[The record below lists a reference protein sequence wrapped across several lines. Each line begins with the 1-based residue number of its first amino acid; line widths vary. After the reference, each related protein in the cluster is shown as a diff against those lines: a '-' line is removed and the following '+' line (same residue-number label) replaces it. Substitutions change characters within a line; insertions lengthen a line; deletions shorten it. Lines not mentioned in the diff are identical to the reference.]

1 MTQRLRIAVLGA
13 GYVGSAL
20 AIAAAASGH
29 AVTAV
34 RRSASRELS
43 EGVVSLSG
51 DFIAGPIDGMPAE
64 LDAVVLSVAPS
75 RTTDGYDVTYPPA
88 AAAAVALARSSGAS
102 TLLYTSSTGVY
113 GGRDGEWVRED
124 SVRRGVGPGNAALIA
139 AEDIVMAAALPRAAI
154 LRIAGIYGPGR
165 DMRARMSS
173 AASMPQRGEYWV
185 NMAHRDDIVS
195 AILHALALPD
205 LPAIMNV
212 ADGMPTRAA
221 DIARWLA
228 SRAGRDPESLA
239 FTNDGERSRNDQRV
253 SSALL
258 QGTGWT
264 PAYASFRE
272 GFATGL

>member
-1 MTQRLRIAVLGA
+1 MLGA

-20 AIAAAASGH
+20 ATAAAVRGH

-34 RRSASRELS
+34 RRSAAREAS

-51 DFIAGPIDGMPAE
+51 DFIAGLIDGMPAE

-75 RTTDGYDVTYPPA
+75 RTTDGYDMTYPPA

-113 GGRDGEWVRED
+113 GGRDGEWVLED

-139 AEDIVMAAALPRAAI
+139 AEDIVTAAALPRAAI
-154 LRIAGIYGPGR
+154 LRVAGIYGPGR
-165 DMRARMSS
+165 DMRVRMSN

-185 NMAHRDDIVS
+185 NMAHRDDIVA
-195 AILHALALPD
+195 AILHSLALPD
-205 LPAIMNV
+205 LPAIINV

-258 QGTGWT
+258 QGTGWA